1 MTLLRLARLS
11 DAPPPARELLEVGDD
26 GRFSGWRSQGPV
38 VGAFRGTVAGID
50 GLRGLVERAS
60 ASSPPG
66 AGDLPLDATV
76 DSLAAAGREL
86 RVAASGT
93 PEGAWGELL
102 RAARTILEDEVP
114 RAPWAAIELLVTHT
128 APPRLV
134 HRGEAPLVLEL
145 GAGWAEVTRW
155 RDGVPAGS
163 AETRDL
169 GAAREEAGPGWSLE
183 VPLAVP
189 EGAASD
195 LVTASAWFVAEDEG
209 VLVPVVLTGRAGEG

>member
-26 GRFSGWRSQGPV
+26 GGFRGWRSQGTV

-50 GLRGLVERAS
+50 ELRGLVERAS
-60 ASSPPG
+60 SSTPPD

-76 DSLAAAGREL
+76 DSLGAAGMEL
-86 RVAASGT
+86 RVAASAT

-102 RAARTILEDEVP
+102 RAARTVLDDEVP
-114 RAPWAAIELLVTHT
+114 RAPWAAIELLVTAT

-134 HRGEAPLVLEL
+134 HRGEGPIVLEL

-155 RDGVPAGS
+155 RDDAPVGS
-163 AETRDL
+163 AETRSL
-169 GAAREEAGPGWSLE
+169 GVDRVEAGPGWSADL
-183 VPLAVP
+183 PLAIP
-189 EGAASD
+189 QGAASD

-209 VLVPVVLTGRAGEG
+209 VLVPVVLTGRAPEG